1 MMDKTL
7 AKIVLHIIGLGC
19 IVAATV
25 FNLWVLL
32 TILGNGYFPRA
43 VEGNTTVLLLEIGF
57 SLMGMG
63 YSAYLVGKYAWF
75 LRMIP
80 KEVRKEMKLE

>member
-7 AKIVLHIIGLGC
+7 AKVILHILGLGS

-25 FNLWVLL
+25 LNMWILL
-32 TILGNGYFPRA
+32 TILGNGYFPRM
-43 VEGNTTVLLLEIGF
+43 VEGNTAILLLEIGF
-57 SLMGMG
+57 TLIAMG

-75 LRMIP
+75 LGMIP
-80 KEVRKEMKLE
+80 EEVRKEMKLE

>member
-1 MMDKTL
+1 
-7 AKIVLHIIGLGC
+7 LHILGLGS

-25 FNLWVLL
+25 LNMWILL
-32 TILGNGYFPRA
+32 TILGNGYFPRM
-43 VEGNTTVLLLEIGF
+43 VEANMIILLVEVAF
-57 SLMGMG
+57 SLLGMG
-63 YSAYLVGKYAWF
+63 YCAYLVGERVVF